1 MIATLLSM
9 GTTEWLRKM
18 ENPDLFEGD
27 IVLSPEQRRRLF
39 SGNFPFGTVKGN
51 YLWPRVIP
59 YSISDELKGNQMAET
74 AIKAAIAD
82 YEMFTCL
89 RFVQRRSERN
99 YMHFYKG
106 TGCSSPVGNFGTR
119 NPISLDSGCW
129 HKGIVLHEMMHSLGA
144 YHEQSRPDRDEH
156 VKIHF
161 ENIKRNMRY
170 NFRKKTEKDIDSL
183 GTPYDYK
190 SIMHYDSK
198 AFGYGK
204 ITIET
209 LDKNMQNVIGQRK
222 GFSKIDIMQLNLL
235 YKAVC
240 SNTPVTQPTNQPQ
253 TKVPTKVP
261 KITTRSSLSTEKSE
275 TSRSGRCQDL
285 HSCSVYVRM
294 GACSSEKWRDFM
306 QRVCRKS
313 CKFC

>member
-1 MIATLLSM
+1 MVGIKSFMIATLLSM

-129 HKGIVLHEMMHSLGA
+129 HKGIVLHEMMHSLGK
-144 YHEQSRPDRDEH
+144 EVISNIE
-156 VKIHF
+156 VKLYNTSVYLL
-161 ENIKRNMRY
+161 NISMKNY
-170 NFRKKTEKDIDSL
+170 I
-183 GTPYDYK
+183 
-190 SIMHYDSK
+190 
-198 AFGYGK
+198 
-204 ITIET
+204 
-209 LDKNMQNVIGQRK
+209 NMQFLKFLKVLH
-222 GFSKIDIMQLNLL
+222 FLL
-235 YKAVC
+235 QSA
-240 SNTPVTQPTNQPQ
+240 
-253 TKVPTKVP
+253 
-261 KITTRSSLSTEKSE
+261 TR
-275 TSRSGRCQDL
+275 
-285 HSCSVYVRM
+285 
-294 GACSSEKWRDFM
+294 
-306 QRVCRKS
+306 
-313 CKFC
+313 